1 MLCTRW
7 MLAPP
12 TVLWLLLALVIT
24 PRASAFVQ
32 QQHFVRHSR
41 PLRAAAAAVSMAGDR
56 NKTICFIRHGVTEMN
71 EFLGSSHYG
80 SPGFKDPGL
89 WDTRLTARGIAQAEV
104 LNRRLHS
111 HASAWAQTNKEIE
124 LIVSSPLSRALHTA
138 TLAFAGEPLSRIPR
152 CINADVR
159 ERMWLSSDVGSPA
172 GDLAEAWGKE
182 NWDCSALENTWWY
195 TDESW
200 RSGGVDWRKPGQ
212 YVHVG
217 EPEQPFKQR
226 LENFKAWL
234 LARPELCIAVVAHW
248 GSIYGLTG
256 KSLENC
262 EMLRISLSEFIDLP
276 VLATD

>member
-1 MLCTRW
+1 MGCLTHGC
-7 MLAPP
+7 
-12 TVLWLLLALVIT
+12 LV
-24 PRASAFVQ
+24 SLF
-32 QQHFVRHSR
+32 
-41 PLRAAAAAVSMAGDR
+41 D
-56 NKTICFIRHGVTEMN
+56 EM
-71 EFLGSSHYG
+71 
-80 SPGFKDPGL
+80 
-89 WDTRLTARGIAQAEV
+89 
-104 LNRRLHS
+104 
-111 HASAWAQTNKEIE
+111 
-124 LIVSSPLSRALHTA
+124 LSRALHTA

-234 LARPELCIAVVAHW
+234 LARPELCIAVTLFGYMPCRHLNHSDAF
-248 GSIYGLTG
+248 GGLIVVG
-256 KSLENC
+256 GA
-262 EMLRISLSEFIDLP
+262 R
-276 VLATD
+276 